1 MFYAPSDFLE
11 KQLICVGDSLV
22 SWKCIGITGNY
33 IVEMFLL
40 KMQYFLILLSI
51 LEKKYYWIIW
61 CFISVVYVWQQLSM
75 TLYVEPI

>member
-22 SWKCIGITGNY
+22 SWKCIDITGNY

-40 KMQYFLILLSI
+40 KMQYF
-51 LEKKYYWIIW
+51 
-61 CFISVVYVWQQLSM
+61 
-75 TLYVEPI
+75 